1 MHRLYNI
8 PQPFKKHIWLSLLL
22 LLPFI
27 IQAQTTL
34 SIEECYTLAKQNYPL
49 VKQHELIDKTREY
62 SIENAAKG
70 YLPQFTVNGQA
81 TYQSDVTSIPIS
93 LPGIKIPTLSK
104 DQYKIYAEADQTLY
118 DGGIVKYQKESK
130 QANADIQ
137 QKSLE
142 VSLYELKARVNQLFF
157 GVLLIDEQLKLNSLQ
172 QKDIQ
177 NGIDKTQAQLSNG
190 TAFRSSV
197 DELKAS
203 LLKAD
208 QSRIELQANRKAYLD
223 MLGLFINRPLDEKT
237 TLLKPQPAILTDSIY
252 RPEIAMYNYQQKT
265 YDIQDKMLNA
275 GLMPK
280 LQLFAQ
286 GGYGKPALNLLK
298 TNFDFYYVGGV
309 RLNWSL
315 GSLYT
320 IKNDKRMSALSR
332 KSIDVQKETFLFNT
346 KVTMKQ
352 QSAEV
357 TKYNALI
364 SRDNE
369 IITLRNSVKTAAAA
383 QLANGVITGHE
394 YIAQVDAED
403 QARQNLAL
411 HQIQLLQAQYNYK
424 TTAGN

>member
-1 MHRLYNI
+1 MHTQHNI
-8 PQPFKKHIWLSLLL
+8 PLSFKRHVWLSIMLM
-22 LLPFI
+22 LPFAI
-27 IQAQTTL
+27 HAQTLLT
-34 SIEECYTLAKQNYPL
+34 IEECYTLAKQNYPL
-49 VKQHELIDKTREY
+49 VKQHELIDKTRDY
-62 SIENAAKG
+62 SVENAAKG
-70 YLPQFTVNGQA
+70 YLPQLSINGQA
-81 TYQSDVTSIPIS
+81 TYQSDVTSIPIT
-93 LPGIKIPTLSK
+93 LPGVKIPTLSK

-118 DGGIVKYQKESK
+118 DGGAIKYQKQSK

-142 VSLYELKARVNQLFF
+142 VSLYELNARVNQLFF
-157 GVLLIDEQLKLNSLQ
+157 GILLIDEQLKLNTLQ

-177 NGIDKTQAQLSNG
+177 NGIDKTQAQLNNG

-208 QSRIELQANRKAYLD
+208 QSGIELLANRKAYTD
-223 MLGLFINRPLDEKT
+223 MLGLFINRQLDETT
-237 TLLKPQPAILTDSIY
+237 TLVRPQPAILTDSIY
-252 RPEIAMYNYQQKT
+252 RPEIAMYNYQQTT
-265 YDIQDKMLNA
+265 YNIQDKMLNA

-298 TNFDFYYVGGV
+298 TNFDFYYIGGV

-320 IKNDKRMSALSR
+320 IKNDKRISALSR
-332 KSIDVQKETFLFNT
+332 KNIDVQKETFLFNT
-346 KVTMKQ
+346 KLTMKQ

-357 TKYNALI
+357 TKYTTLI
-364 SRDNE
+364 SRDND
-369 IITLRNSVKTAAAA
+369 IITLRNSVKTAASA
-383 QLANGVITGHE
+383 QLANGVITGHD

>member
-1 MHRLYNI
+1 MHTQHNI
-8 PQPFKKHIWLSLLL
+8 PLSFKRHVWLSIMLM
-22 LLPFI
+22 LPFAI
-27 IQAQTTL
+27 HAQTLLT
-34 SIEECYTLAKQNYPL
+34 IEECYTLAKQNYPL
-49 VKQHELIDKTREY
+49 VKQHELIDKTRDY
-62 SIENAAKG
+62 SVENAAKG
-70 YLPQFTVNGQA
+70 YLPQLSINGQA
-81 TYQSDVTSIPIS
+81 TYQSDVTSIPIT
-93 LPGIKIPTLSK
+93 LPGVKIPTLSK

-118 DGGIVKYQKESK
+118 DGGAIKYQKQSK

-142 VSLYELKARVNQLFF
+142 VSLYELNARVNQLFF
-157 GVLLIDEQLKLNSLQ
+157 GILLIDEQLKLNTLQ

-177 NGIDKTQAQLSNG
+177 NGIDKTQAQLNNG

-208 QSRIELQANRKAYLD
+208 QSRIELLANRKAYTD
-223 MLGLFINRPLDEKT
+223 MLGLFINRQLDETT
-237 TLLKPQPAILTDSIY
+237 TLVRPQPAILTDSIY
-252 RPEIAMYNYQQKT
+252 RPEIAMYNYQQTT
-265 YDIQDKMLNA
+265 YNIQDKMLNA

-298 TNFDFYYVGGV
+298 TNFDFYYIGGV

-320 IKNDKRMSALSR
+320 IKNDKRISALSR
-332 KSIDVQKETFLFNT
+332 KNIDVQKETFLFNT
-346 KVTMKQ
+346 KLTMKQ

-357 TKYNALI
+357 TKYTTLI
-364 SRDNE
+364 SRDND
-369 IITLRNSVKTAAAA
+369 IITLRNSVKTAASA
-383 QLANGVITGHE
+383 QLANGVITGHD